1 MNFTK
6 IPTIAIVG
14 RTNVGKSTLFNA
26 LVGHRVSIVED
37 IAGVTRDRHYGYV
50 SRFEFPF
57 TLIDT
62 GGMIGEE
69 GSGLEDE
76 VQEQARIA
84 IEEADVSIVL
94 FDGIAGPH
102 AHDKEIVKKMRRSG
116 KKVIYVINKCEK
128 PDVQVSANE
137 FYRLGVPEANF
148 VSAAHGVG
156 IPELVDEIRDIL
168 DINPQEIEPHEK
180 TKTGAIKL
188 AIIGK
193 PNVGKSSIINRILGE
208 KRLITSDIAGTTR
221 DSIDI
226 MITRDGQKYQIV
238 DTAGLRK
245 KNKVDEQTVERYANL
260 HALTSLASCD
270 VAVMVMDA
278 SQGLPT
284 EQDAK
289 IAGLAQERGRGLIL
303 VMNKWDLVEKDHKS
317 VKEYTEGIYE
327 VFKFARYAPIL
338 FVSAET
344 GRRCPSILETAK
356 EVYGNWTHRIQTSKL
371 NKILSVAWERKPP
384 PVFRGQPIKL
394 LFATQA
400 SSAPPEIV
408 LFLNYP
414 DKLNFSYQRY
424 IKNTLRESFP
434 FSGTDLKLSLRKRG
448 EEGDV
453 K

>member
-1 MNFTK
+1 MGMTK

-26 LVGHRVSIVED
+26 LVGHRASIVED
-37 IAGVTRDRHYGYV
+37 VAGVTRDRHYGYV

-84 IEEADVSIVL
+84 IEESDLAVVV

-102 AHDKEIVKKMRRSG
+102 AYDREIIKKLRRSG
-116 KKVIYVINKCEK
+116 KKVLYVINKCEK
-128 PDVQVSANE
+128 PEVQVAANE
-137 FYRLGVPEANF
+137 FYRLGVPEASF

-156 IPELVDEIRDIL
+156 IPELVDEIKEIL
-168 DINPQEIEPHEK
+168 DIDPEEINPHEK

-226 MITRDGQKYQIV
+226 MLTRDGQKYQIV

-245 KNKVDEQTVERYANL
+245 KNKVDDETIERYANL

-270 VAVMVMDA
+270 VAVVVMDA
-278 SQGLPT
+278 SKGLPT

-289 IAGLAQERGRGLIL
+289 IAGLAQERGRGLIFVL
-303 VMNKWDLVEKDHKS
+303 NKWDLVEKDHRS
-317 VKEYTEGIYE
+317 VKAYTEGVYE
-327 VFKFARYAPIL
+327 VMKFARYAPIL

-371 NKILSVAWERKPP
+371 NKILSVAWDRKPP
-384 PVFRGQPIKL
+384 PVYRGQPIKL

-434 FSGTDLKLSLRKRG
+434 FSGTDLKLTLRKRG
-448 EEGDV
+448 EE
-453 K
+453 KES